1 MYVSLCGDVIMPPFQ
16 MKYITDY
23 VFMFQLKFMD
33 FACIAQL
40 FFSSYCRMKSQL
52 TTLNI

>member
-40 FFSSYCRMKSQL
+40 LMVFFL
-52 TTLNI
+52 LIAE